1 MARTARAHA
10 SPTDMQLSIIVP
22 AHNEEAFLP
31 GCLESIESARQRCDF
46 SVETRVVLNRCTDR
60 TEEIARAAGAVIVNE
75 DARSLSRIRN
85 AGAACARGE
94 WLVTIDADSRM
105 SPDILI
111 EVGAALRNPAIV
123 GGGVVIRP
131 ERTSAGIR
139 ASFAFLEL
147 AQKITGLS
155 AGAFWCRLGD
165 FRAVG
170 GFDEGLRYAED
181 VDFARR
187 LRQHGRLTGRRY
199 TRLTQG
205 HIVTSC
211 RKFDRFGDWHAL
223 TMMVKHPLRM
233 YRELRGK
240 DTPLIDEYYYDFNDR
255 TGAIPPAKEPD

>member
-1 MARTARAHA
+1 
-10 SPTDMQLSIIVP
+10 MQLSVIVP

-31 GCLESIESARQRCDF
+31 GCLESIEVARRHCDF

-60 TEEIARAAGAVIVNE
+60 TEDIARAAGAVIVNE

-85 AGAACARGE
+85 AGVAQARGE
-94 WLVTIDADSRM
+94 WLMTIDADSRM
-105 SPDILI
+105 SPDLLM
-111 EVGAALRNPAIV
+111 EAGVALMNPDNV

-147 AQKITGLS
+147 AQIVTGLS
-155 AGAFWCRLGD
+155 AGAFWCRRAD
-165 FRAVG
+165 FLAIG
-170 GFDEGLRYAED
+170 GFDESLRYAED

-187 LRQHGRLTGRRY
+187 LRNHGRLSGRRY
-199 TRLTQG
+199 RRLPRG

-211 RKFDRFGDWHAL
+211 RKFDRFGDWHAI
-223 TMMVKHPLRM
+223 TMMMRHPVRM

-240 DTPLIDEYYYDFNDR
+240 DTPLIDEYYYDFNDGKTR
-255 TGAIPPAKEPD
+255 DDQKRMR